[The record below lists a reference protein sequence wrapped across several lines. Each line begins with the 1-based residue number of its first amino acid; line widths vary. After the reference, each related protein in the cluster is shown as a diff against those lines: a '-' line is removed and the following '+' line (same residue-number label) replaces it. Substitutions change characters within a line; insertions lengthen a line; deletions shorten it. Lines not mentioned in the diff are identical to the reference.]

1 MRQTKGGYFSFNFLS
16 HIRYQSRSLEGTVG
30 ERCVLMSVE
39 ERTNGGIVIKGL
51 LSHFEF
57 RIDYDLHKG
66 KDYLLMYS
74 KISFKRIKIPSGNAQ
89 HLK

>member
-1 MRQTKGGYFSFNFLS
+1 
-16 HIRYQSRSLEGTVG
+16 
-30 ERCVLMSVE
+30 MSIV
-39 ERTNGGIVIKGL
+39 ERTNDGIVIKGL
-51 LSHFEF
+51 LGHFEF